1 MGIAHRVQREF
12 SPDQLRDCAEQ
23 LRTKFH
29 AGTLKLGNSADGRD
43 YFPVLLDTNVVIE
56 DTELPVSM
64 RGRFQR
70 TFILM
75 DPSTTN
81 ELVIF
86 AVDHETGIICGN
98 DVPVPDYACR
108 MAEGVEVYQDHP

>member
-98 DVPVPDYACR
+98 DVPVPDYAYR